1 MINTV
6 RDYLLARL
14 GVPTTPRAS
23 PVGSVLGLAV
33 AQILR
38 QDPRRV
44 GFIFINLSPNQIF
57 ISPIG
62 APSAANGIRVG
73 PNGGSVHVLAL
84 EDGEMTAWEWAGMAD
99 LAGSNYFILEILLA
113 TEAEV
118 A

>member
-23 PVGSVLGLAV
+23 VAGSTLGLTV

-62 APSAANGIRVG
+62 AATSTNGIRVG
-73 PNGGSVHVLAL
+73 PSGGSVHVLAL
-84 EDGEMTAWEWAGMAD
+84 EDGEMAAWEWSGVAD

>member
-23 PVGSVLGLAV
+23 AAGSVLGLTV
-33 AQILR
+33 GQILR

-44 GFIFINLSPNQIF
+44 GFIFINLSPNQMF

-62 APSAANGIRVG
+62 AASATNGIRVG
-73 PNGGSVHVLAL
+73 PSGGSVHVLSL
-84 EDGEMTAWEWAGMAD
+84 EDGEMTAWEWTGIAD
-99 LAGSNYFILEILLA
+99 LAASNYFILEILLA